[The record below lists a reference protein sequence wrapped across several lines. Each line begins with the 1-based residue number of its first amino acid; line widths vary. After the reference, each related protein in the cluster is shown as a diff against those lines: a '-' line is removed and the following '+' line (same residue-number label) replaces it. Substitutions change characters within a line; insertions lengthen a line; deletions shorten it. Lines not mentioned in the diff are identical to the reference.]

1 MLNQS
6 SPIPIVFQNMT
17 ADPIEAAK
25 ENHAKL
31 IDRISNIVTQNH
43 VYFITLGK
51 LVSNQLTTINNPQ
64 DSDNPDFPEFIN
76 RTITLHLNSVE
87 DMLNECLKSFNG
99 KNSSL
104 IKSIIKI
111 SRK

>member
-6 SPIPIVFQNMT
+6 SPIVFQNMT

-64 DSDNPDFPEFIN
+64 DNPDFPEFIN

-87 DMLNECLKSFNG
+87 DMLNECLKSFNAN
-99 KNSSL
+99 NSSL